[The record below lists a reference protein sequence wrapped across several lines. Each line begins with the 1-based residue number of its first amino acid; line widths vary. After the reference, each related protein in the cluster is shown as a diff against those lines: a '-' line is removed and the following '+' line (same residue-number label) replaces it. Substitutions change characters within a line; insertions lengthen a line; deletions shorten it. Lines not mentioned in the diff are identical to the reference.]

1 LIYLFSPQQHRSAV
15 RGFVPLWPILRKEAL
30 PMFANIFEVLV
41 PLETETLKAV
51 DVICGL
57 GIVGDGTI
65 THSV

>member
-1 LIYLFSPQQHRSAV
+1 
-15 RGFVPLWPILRKEAL
+15 
-30 PMFANIFEVLV
+30 MFENLLNILV
-41 PLETETLKAV
+41 PLETETLKAS